1 FVRSVPVSHQY
12 VSTPCKKSYRPCSSS
27 SYELISTCKYSPRT
41 ERTVA
46 NPLPYPGPNLRRYR
60 VALHLHENVHRI
72 ASELVLIDLN
82 ESLARA
88 EAQDINHAGSFLG
101 NPRIYGTKDYSN
113 ARDAAVCVI
122 AAGARQQPEQTREE
136 LLRKNFD
143 IFRTLVPNVCKFAPN
158 CVLVVVSSP
167 VDVLSYVAMKLSGF
181 PPSRVIGLGTLLDS
195 CRFKCLISQKLG
207 IAPSSVQAMIIGEN
221 GATSVAVWSAVS
233 VMGIKLKDINK
244 EIGSKFDPEGWSEL
258 HNKVVSST
266 DDLIRKKGYC
276 CWGVGL
282 CVAEIV
288 DAIIRNTCVCLTVS
302 TFLKGCK
309 HGLEKDC
316 FMSLPCIVGRN
327 GVQSLIRHQYTEEE
341 QILTTKSCKSIY
353 ELQKSIVDQLE

>member
-1 FVRSVPVSHQY
+1 MKRASTSDKANTVGHLLTNKKDQLPDSHQVKVAILGSGY
-12 VSTPCKKSYRPCSSS
+12 TGVAVAVSLLFK
-27 SYELISTCKYSPRT
+27 
-41 ERTVA
+41 
-46 NPLPYPGPNLRRYR
+46 
-60 VALHLHENVHRI
+60 RI
-72 ASELVLIDLN
+72 ASELVLIDSN

-113 ARDAAVCVI
+113 ARDAAVCII

-158 CVLVVVSSP
+158 CVLVVISSP

-207 IAPSSVQAMIIGEN
+207 IAPNSVQAMIIGEN

-244 EIGSKFDPEGWSEL
+244 EIGNKFDPEGWSEL

-353 ELQKSIVDQLE
+353 ELQKSILDQLE